1 MTPVRLLVA
10 AAGCSFA
17 LLSSAPVI
25 AQGVGINVCGAPP
38 LPPCASDRTR
48 VERRTVIEERGAS
61 RLGSVCR
68 TRALR
73 CATDEPQVVGSRCT
87 CEDDDEEEV
96 VGRVVR

>member
-1 MTPVRLLVA
+1 MTPVRLLTVA
-10 AAGCSFA
+10 AGLSVA
-17 LLSSAPVI
+17 LLSSAPVL
-25 AQGVGINVCGAPP
+25 AQGLGINVCGAPP

-48 VERRTVIEERGAS
+48 VERRTVIEERGA

-73 CATDEPQVVGSRCT
+73 CATDEPQAVGSRCV

-96 VGRVVR
+96 VGRFVR